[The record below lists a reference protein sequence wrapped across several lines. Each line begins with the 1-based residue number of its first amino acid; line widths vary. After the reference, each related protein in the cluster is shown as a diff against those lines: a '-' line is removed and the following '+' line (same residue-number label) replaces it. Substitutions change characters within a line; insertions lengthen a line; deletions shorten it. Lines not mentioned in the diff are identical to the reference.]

1 MSLTYTWKIKSLRKT
16 DVPGTD
22 LRNVIVSTRWILT
35 GTDED
40 GNSAEYEGATPFR
53 SADVDPNNFVDFNNL
68 TEEVVLGWIQ
78 QVVIGDYLKRAQEE
92 IQKQINKFKSPVAE
106 VDYFPWDPETPVT
119 EEAQLKAFSE
129 KPVEK
134 LNSTDN
140 K

>member
-22 LRNVIVSTRWILT
+22 LRNVIVATRWILT

-40 GNSAEYEGATPFR
+40 GNSAEFEGSTPFR
-53 SADVDPNNFVDFNNL
+53 SVDVDPNNFVDFNNL
-68 TEEVVLGWIQ
+68 TEEIVIGWIQ

-92 IQKQINKFKSPVAE
+92 IQKQINKFKSPVSE
-106 VDYFPWDPETPVT
+106 VDYFPWDPTTPVT

-129 KPVEK
+129 APLK
-134 LNSTDN
+134 N
-140 K
+140 